1 MPSVGRPSFPSER
14 WVAAVRATT
23 GRGRA
28 ERQVHPMI
36 EQQTQ
41 QEDLVITT
49 REATLRAIL
58 AIPPKARSIVL
69 FAHGAGSSRHSPRNQ
84 HVAQKLQDAGLATL
98 LLDLLTEDEERIDM
112 YTGRLRFD
120 IPFLAGRLESV
131 TGWVLSHEPTS
142 GFDVGYFGASTGAA
156 AALVASVQRPEAV
169 RAIVSRG
176 GRPDLALNVL
186 PEVKPPVLLI
196 VGGQDLEVLEMN
208 RQAAKKL
215 TTEHELV
222 VVPGASHLFEEPGKL
237 DIVADLA
244 RGWFAQHMKMPAEV
258 HSAGGG
264 KPNHIDAYSYGR
276 MRVSGDDFDE
286 DLIVFPDKVEP
297 YWRRRESHSLTLL
310 DLESVIEYAP
320 EILIVGTGT
329 TGRLQLDSSAKESLR
344 QKGIDCVDAR
354 TDRAWQLF
362 NEEVERDT
370 RVVGA
375 FHLTC

>member
-1 MPSVGRPSFPSER
+1 MGHPGAGDHGPR
-14 WVAAVRATT
+14 
-23 GRGRA
+23 RG
-28 ERQVHPMI
+28 ERQVREMI
-36 EQQTQ
+36 EQQAQ
-41 QEDLVITT
+41 QEDLVIAT

-58 AIPPKARSIVL
+58 AIPPKARSVVL

-84 HVAQKLQDAGLATL
+84 HVAEKLQEAGLATL

-120 IPFLAGRLESV
+120 IPFLAGRLESA
-131 TGWVLSHEPTS
+131 TGWILAQEPTS

-215 TTEHELV
+215 ATEHKLV
-222 VVPGASHLFEEPGKL
+222 VVPGATHLFEEPGKL
-237 DIVADLA
+237 DTVADLA
-244 RGWFAQHMKMPAEV
+244 RAWFARHMRMPAEV

-264 KPNHIDAYSYGR
+264 RPNHIDAYSYGR

-286 DLIVFPDKVEP
+286 DLIVFPDKVLAAARSPLTCPLRPGERRRLRAGGSDRGDRHGRP
-297 YWRRRESHSLTLL
+297 AATGRRREGIPAAKRDRLHRCAYRPRLATVQRGSGAGHESRRRLSPDLLTRPGS
-310 DLESVIEYAP
+310 E
-320 EILIVGTGT
+320 
-329 TGRLQLDSSAKESLR
+329 
-344 QKGIDCVDAR
+344 
-354 TDRAWQLF
+354 
-362 NEEVERDT
+362 
-370 RVVGA
+370 
-375 FHLTC
+375 

>member
-1 MPSVGRPSFPSER
+1 
-14 WVAAVRATT
+14 
-23 GRGRA
+23 
-28 ERQVHPMI
+28 MI

-120 IPFLAGRLESV
+120 IPFLAGRLESA
-131 TGWVLSHEPTS
+131 TGWVLSHGPTS
-142 GFDVGYFGASTGAA
+142 GFDIGYFGASTGAA

-215 TTEHELV
+215 ATEHEVV

-244 RGWFAQHMKMPAEV
+244 RAWFAQHMRMPAEV

-276 MRVSGDDFDE
+276 MRISGDDY
-286 DLIVFPDKVEP
+286 LIVFPDKVEP
-297 YWRRRESHSLTLL
+297 YWRRREAHSVTLL
-310 DLESVIEYAP
+310 DLESVVEYAP
-320 EILIVGTGT
+320 ELLIVGTGT
-329 TGRLQLDSSAKESLR
+329 VGRLRLDPSTKESLR
-344 QKGIDCVDAR
+344 LKGIDCIDAH